1 MGGCSLLQSP
11 VFSCLLSKIYAQVEI
26 KPPRFRRLRLRE
38 TAELAQL
45 TSSFQLNAKKVV
57 DHPTT
62 FLFFFFFYLCYFFL
76 YEVKHSEASSSGLG
90 RALQERGGSLRGST
104 KVKIV
109 RHGGNLRHME
119 CTRDKGADLLK
130 DKIKLKKGEG
140 DERWA
145 PPLEMGGLLDT
156 SAAEPDGWN

>member
-1 MGGCSLLQSP
+1 M
-11 VFSCLLSKIYAQVEI
+11 
-26 KPPRFRRLRLRE
+26 
-38 TAELAQL
+38 
-45 TSSFQLNAKKVV
+45 
-57 DHPTT
+57 DHQR
-62 FLFFFFFYLCYFFL
+62 LFFLSFFFHLCYFFL
-76 YEVKHSEASSSGLG
+76 YEVNHSEASSSGPG

-140 DERWA
+140 GERRV